1 MRATGRDSIV
11 PGIPDVA
18 FVTLA
23 LPVGNLANVELSWL
37 APSKLRRTVI
47 VGSEKM
53 VVYDDGTPEPVRVFD
68 HGVIYKDPETFG
80 EYQLSYR
87 TGDILSPKVETYEP
101 LVKEL
106 EDFVQRGRERR
117 RDGRQR
123 RPGERRRS
131 DHRGRRRLAPARRRR
146 GRSDPRSL
154 HPRPQ
159 WARHPMRSGTTN
171 RPVPGQPIGA
181 ATPARRFAR
190 GGRREGPA
198 AGWRAQ
204 VVAHRY
210 APRDAAVR
218 RLLAISDLAG
228 IAAALAIALLVFS
241 YHSQEF
247 LWGLVSLPVW
257 IVVFKAYGLYDR
269 DIKRI
274 SHGTTDDLPWL
285 FHAVLVGSILLFGY
299 YRLTPVESITL
310 TSAAVFACTAFL
322 ATSGLRALSRRLAV
336 AILGPE
342 RVLLIGG
349 RREIEILGRKL
360 GAHPEYG
367 AKPVGII
374 SPAAGAPEDASPPL
388 LGRLDDLDLD
398 AVVRN
403 HRVERV
409 VLAHQDFDD
418 ATLLDLLH
426 RSRELGV
433 KVNVLPQPFDALGPS
448 VEVDDVEGITVL
460 GINPPVLPRS
470 SRFLKRAMDL
480 VGSVALL
487 VLAAPL
493 MALIAV
499 AIKLDSRGPVFFR
512 QERIGR
518 GGRRFRLVKF
528 RTMAPGRGA
537 AAGGA
542 PRPEQG
548 PRLAAPRPRSAD
560 HARRALS
567 PPLESRRAAAA
578 LERRSRAR

>member
-1 MRATGRDSIV
+1 
-11 PGIPDVA
+11 
-18 FVTLA
+18 
-23 LPVGNLANVELSWL
+23 
-37 APSKLRRTVI
+37 
-47 VGSEKM
+47 
-53 VVYDDGTPEPVRVFD
+53 
-68 HGVIYKDPETFG
+68 
-80 EYQLSYR
+80 
-87 TGDILSPKVETYEP
+87 
-101 LVKEL
+101 
-106 EDFVQRGRERR
+106 
-117 RDGRQR
+117 
-123 RPGERRRS
+123 
-131 DHRGRRRLAPARRRR
+131 
-146 GRSDPRSL
+146 
-154 HPRPQ
+154 
-159 WARHPMRSGTTN
+159 MRSGTTN
-171 RPVPGQPIGA
+171 RPVPGPPIGA

-190 GGRREGPA
+190 GGRREGAA

-342 RVLLIGG
+342 CVLLIGG

-499 AIKLDSRGPVFFR
+499 AIKLDSRGPVFYR

-528 RTMAPGRGA
+528 RTMAQDAERRREALLAQSKDPGWLLLDHDPRITRVGRFLRHSSLDELPQLWNVVK
-537 AAGGA
+537 GEMSLVG
-542 PRPEQG
+542 PRPIIESEDRQ
-548 PRLAAPRPRSAD
+548 
-560 HARRALS
+560 
-567 PPLESRRAAAA
+567 LEGW
-578 LERRSRAR
+578 RRSRVDLTPGMTGLWQVLGRTSIPFEEMVKLDYLYVTNWSLWSDLRLIMRTLPAVLLKRGVN